1 MAITR
6 GGDSLAGNRVGAS
19 NEPVPL
25 AIVPPSNPGAGITRL
40 VPPED
45 REESPWLSCKEAT
58 LRRDYDIGPSA
69 NLFFQEPCSLGIIGG
84 EVTLT
89 ERMFMAGIRLPFP
102 KIVQE
107 VCTFSDKR
115 NTSFVHIILL

>member
-1 MAITR
+1 MAR
-6 GGDSLAGNRVGAS
+6 
-19 NEPVPL
+19 
-25 AIVPPSNPGAGITRL
+25 AGITRL
-40 VPPED
+40 VPTED
-45 REESPWLSCKEAT
+45 REESTWLSCHEAT
-58 LRRDYDIGPSA
+58 LRRDYDIGPSV
-69 NLFFQEPCSLGIIGG
+69 NLFFQEPGSLGIIGG